1 MGINIVDHQGEHLRF
16 AIYSELYTVE
26 FELVLGVVQVN
37 GEMVPSFDILQI
49 GNIPAEIISGIK
61 TEQLA
66 EYFKNMT
73 PLFWF
78 ADGSQLMQNQYVK
91 LRKQADHIPLN
102 QIITQQWPGV
112 NLSHESQG
120 IHPYLQ
126 DSIQYTFIEQIR
138 NQYQMIYDDDGS
150 GEIADIIG
158 INDSASYIDIHLY
171 HLKYARNGQIG
182 NNIENFYQVCG
193 QAQKS
198 LNWKYRSGKDFF
210 EHLFKRKIK
219 RLNGQHCPRL
229 IKGTED
235 EMEYL
240 LNAAKWTKELRF
252 HINIVQPG
260 LAKASASADILQIL
274 GTTAH
279 YLHTVGNVHLQVY
292 TS

>member
-1 MGINIVDHQGEHLRF
+1 
-16 AIYSELYTVE
+16 
-26 FELVLGVVQVN
+26 
-37 GEMVPSFDILQI
+37 
-49 GNIPAEIISGIK
+49 
-61 TEQLA
+61 
-66 EYFKNMT
+66 MT

-91 LRKQADHIPLN
+91 LRKQADHIPLD
-102 QIITQQWPGV
+102 QIISQQWVGV
-112 NLSHESQG
+112 NLSRESQG

-126 DSIQYTFIEQIR
+126 NSIQYRFIEQIR
-138 NQYQMIYDDDGS
+138 NQYEIIYDDDGS

-158 INDSASYIDIHLY
+158 INDSASHIDIHLY
-171 HLKYARNGQIG
+171 HLKYARNGQVG

-198 LNWKYRSGKDFF
+198 LNWKYRPGREFF

-219 RLNGQHCPRL
+219 TRNGQQCSRL
-229 IKGTED
+229 VKGTED

-260 LAKASASADILQIL
+260 LAKAGASADILQIL